1 MGLSASQARLLSI
14 TARLSDN
21 ELHSQQIANSKVRLA
36 DKTQE
41 ASQEYL
47 DSLNATKLVFTT
59 YNSDGGTIQNPLTA
73 GLMYQY
79 ADMKNQYGI
88 SNTSGQLL
96 VSATDAMN
104 FENSANVS
112 EFVSKY
118 GVELVDNPK
127 YIAALEAI
135 YGENYGQYFDANDK
149 YGWNTTIDGFTSGD
163 LSTIKQ
169 LVTKDPKDLTEADG
183 QTVLNAIQKWT
194 NSFKTNGVEDPN
206 ALSGSFGAY
215 VDELLNFTPSFP
227 KEEDYTEEIQTGGSQ
242 DLANKFIDASSG
254 CYNAAMRTSS
264 TCYLHVL
271 AHLLDLSAGDLTESK
286 YGSPAVPTDYE
297 RVYTTTTGNH
307 TVTITDN
314 NINGSTIQSTGYS
327 EDMSEVSE
335 FICNPDNNVMAASD
349 PDDTTTESS
358 PELYKLLSNYK
369 FVNGEKVL
377 KTFKEKVVDLFYV
390 VQNRASFKDPSITYD
405 ELKPYLKNFQAEL
418 AGSLTTRFDE
428 AKYQSDVNAWKN
440 SVSAWLTRIENAKK
454 DYTEDLDNIPAPEI
468 PDPEDPKTEWYIN
481 LWHRMNGAS
490 DDKST
495 EGKNGTYY
503 KQLDDNL
510 LNSDTWLQFAL
521 EHGVVM
527 LEQVRFVEEAE
538 DDTGLE
544 YSKWTATTYGSCSD
558 IAEVEDEVAI
568 ARAEAEY
575 TKKLNEIEAKDKKYD
590 NDLKK
595 LDTEHNALQTEY
607 DSVKSVIEKNV
618 ERSFKAFS

>member
-96 VSATDAMN
+96 VSATDAAN
-104 FENSANVS
+104 FENSANVN
-112 EFVSKY
+112 EFVSMY
-118 GVELVDNPK
+118 GVELTDNPK
-127 YIAALEAI
+127 YTAALETL
-135 YGENYGQYFDANDK
+135 YGQEYNLFYNTANNAANDGFDNFANGVK
-149 YGWNTTIDGFTSGD
+149 GWVGGWNTGMTQQQYDTWKSQSDWIDGYIGQASG
-163 LSTIKQ
+163 LY
-169 LVTKDPKDLTEADG
+169 G
-183 QTVLNAIQKWT
+183 
-194 NSFKTNGVEDPN
+194 
-206 ALSGSFGAY
+206 
-215 VDELLNFTPSFP
+215 ELLNKLKDIPISPADKPTPPTKPTMPTMPDMPDFAALAAAYNGSACHGSVNGTGANGIWHMEHNLCHLIWGPGGFCEDGTITNSDGTITITANKSQLDDNSITSGFGGSGKDAATKLLNGFKQNNVMEEYDCV
-227 KEEDYTEEIQTGGSQ
+227 KEVIQSLIDLYCDVVNYLSTTGGYSIYGTISSAENPKSSGELYTQ
-242 DLANKFIDASSG
+242 WQQFYTDLANLENAGKQEYEDKKAEWMEE
-254 CYNAAMRTSS
+254 YNKQMEIYNKEYAE
-264 TCYLHVL
+264 YEKEL
-271 AHLLDLSAGDLTESK
+271 AEYQEALLDGTAWQQ
-286 YGSPAVPTDYE
+286 A
-297 RVYTTTTGNH
+297 
-307 TVTITDN
+307 
-314 NINGSTIQSTGYS
+314 
-327 EDMSEVSE
+327 
-335 FICNPDNNVMAASD
+335 CN
-349 PDDTTTESS
+349 
-358 PELYKLLSNYK
+358 ELYDQY
-369 FVNGEKVL
+369 
-377 KTFKEKVVDLFYV
+377 
-390 VQNRASFKDPSITYD
+390 Q
-405 ELKPYLKNFQAEL
+405 
-418 AGSLTTRFDE
+418 E
-428 AKYQSDVNAWKN
+428 AIAN
-440 SVSAWLTRIENAKK
+440 LPT
-454 DYTEDLDNIPAPEI
+454 PEI
-468 PDPEDPKTEWYIN
+468 PDPEDPKTEWYTN
-481 LWHRMNGAS
+481 LWHRMNGES
-490 DDKST
+490 DYKST

-503 KQLDDNL
+503 KQLEDNL

-527 LEQVRFVEEAE
+527 LEQVRFVEESE

-590 NDLKK
+590 NDIKK

>member
-96 VSATDAMN
+96 VSATDAAN
-104 FENSANVS
+104 FENSANVN
-112 EFVSKY
+112 EFVSMY
-118 GVELVDNPK
+118 GVELTDNPK
-127 YIAALEAI
+127 YTAALETL
-135 YGENYGQYFDANDK
+135 YGQEYNLFYNTANNAANDGFDNFANGVK
-149 YGWNTTIDGFTSGD
+149 GWVGGWNTGMTQQQYDTWKSQSDWIDGYIGQASG
-163 LSTIKQ
+163 LY
-169 LVTKDPKDLTEADG
+169 G
-183 QTVLNAIQKWT
+183 
-194 NSFKTNGVEDPN
+194 
-206 ALSGSFGAY
+206 
-215 VDELLNFTPSFP
+215 ELLNKLKDIPISPADKPTPPTKPTMPTMPDMPDFAALAAAYNGSACHGSVNGTGANGIWHMEHNLCHLIWGPGGFCEDGTITNSDGTITITANKSQLDDNSITSGFGGSGKDAATKLLNGFKQNNVMEEYDCV
-227 KEEDYTEEIQTGGSQ
+227 KEVIQSLIDLYCDVVNYLSTTGGYSIYGTISSAENPKSSGELYTQ
-242 DLANKFIDASSG
+242 WQQFYTDLANLENAGKQEYEDKKAEWMEE
-254 CYNAAMRTSS
+254 YNKQMEIYNKEYAE
-264 TCYLHVL
+264 YEKEL
-271 AHLLDLSAGDLTESK
+271 AEYQEALLDGTAWQQ
-286 YGSPAVPTDYE
+286 A
-297 RVYTTTTGNH
+297 
-307 TVTITDN
+307 
-314 NINGSTIQSTGYS
+314 
-327 EDMSEVSE
+327 
-335 FICNPDNNVMAASD
+335 CN
-349 PDDTTTESS
+349 
-358 PELYKLLSNYK
+358 ELYDQY
-369 FVNGEKVL
+369 
-377 KTFKEKVVDLFYV
+377 
-390 VQNRASFKDPSITYD
+390 Q
-405 ELKPYLKNFQAEL
+405 
-418 AGSLTTRFDE
+418 E
-428 AKYQSDVNAWKN
+428 AIAN
-440 SVSAWLTRIENAKK
+440 LPT
-454 DYTEDLDNIPAPEI
+454 PEI
-468 PDPEDPKTEWYIN
+468 PDPEDPKTEWYTN
-481 LWHRMNGAS
+481 LWHRMNGES
-490 DDKST
+490 DYKST

-503 KQLDDNL
+503 KQLEDNL

-538 DDTGLE
+538 NDTGLE

-590 NDLKK
+590 NDIKK

>member
-96 VSATDAMN
+96 VSATDAAN
-104 FENSANVS
+104 FENSANVN
-112 EFVSKY
+112 EFVSMY
-118 GVELVDNPK
+118 GVELTDNPK
-127 YIAALEAI
+127 YTAALETL
-135 YGENYGQYFDANDK
+135 YGQDYNLFYNTADNTVNDGLDNFANGVK
-149 YGWNTTIDGFTSGD
+149 GWVGGWNTGMTQQQYDTWKSQSDWIDGYIGQASG
-163 LSTIKQ
+163 LY
-169 LVTKDPKDLTEADG
+169 G
-183 QTVLNAIQKWT
+183 
-194 NSFKTNGVEDPN
+194 
-206 ALSGSFGAY
+206 
-215 VDELLNFTPSFP
+215 ELLNKLKDIPISPADKPTPPTKPTMPTMPDMPDFAALAAAYNGSACHGSVNGTGANGIWHMEHNLCHLIWGPGGFCEDGTITNSDGTITITANKSQLDDNSITSGFGGSGKDAATKLLNGFKQNNVMEEYDCV
-227 KEEDYTEEIQTGGSQ
+227 KEVIQSLIDLYCDVVNYLSTTGGYSIYGTISSAENPKSSGELYTQ
-242 DLANKFIDASSG
+242 WQQFYTDLANLENAGKQEYEDKKAEWMEE
-254 CYNAAMRTSS
+254 YNKQMEIYNKEYAE
-264 TCYLHVL
+264 YEKEL
-271 AHLLDLSAGDLTESK
+271 AEYQEALLDGTAWQQ
-286 YGSPAVPTDYE
+286 A
-297 RVYTTTTGNH
+297 
-307 TVTITDN
+307 
-314 NINGSTIQSTGYS
+314 
-327 EDMSEVSE
+327 
-335 FICNPDNNVMAASD
+335 CN
-349 PDDTTTESS
+349 
-358 PELYKLLSNYK
+358 ELYDQY
-369 FVNGEKVL
+369 
-377 KTFKEKVVDLFYV
+377 
-390 VQNRASFKDPSITYD
+390 Q
-405 ELKPYLKNFQAEL
+405 
-418 AGSLTTRFDE
+418 E
-428 AKYQSDVNAWKN
+428 AIAN
-440 SVSAWLTRIENAKK
+440 LPT
-454 DYTEDLDNIPAPEI
+454 PEI
-468 PDPEDPKTEWYIN
+468 PDPEDPKTEWYTN
-481 LWHRMNGAS
+481 LWHRMNGES
-490 DDKST
+490 DYKST

-503 KQLDDNL
+503 KQLEDNL

-538 DDTGLE
+538 NDTGLE

-558 IAEVEDEVAI
+558 ITEVEDEVAI

>member
-96 VSATDAMN
+96 VSATDAAN
-104 FENSANVS
+104 FENSANVN
-112 EFVSKY
+112 EFVSMY
-118 GVELVDNPK
+118 GVELTDNPK
-127 YIAALEAI
+127 YTAALETL
-135 YGENYGQYFDANDK
+135 YGQDYNLFYNTADNTVNDGLDNFANGVK
-149 YGWNTTIDGFTSGD
+149 GWVGGWNTGMTQQQYDAWKSQSDWIDGYIGQASG
-163 LSTIKQ
+163 LY
-169 LVTKDPKDLTEADG
+169 G
-183 QTVLNAIQKWT
+183 
-194 NSFKTNGVEDPN
+194 
-206 ALSGSFGAY
+206 
-215 VDELLNFTPSFP
+215 ELLNKLKDIPISPADKPTPPTKPTMPTMPDMPDFAALAAAYNGSACYGSVSGSGSGGIWHMEHNLCHLIWGPGGFCEDGTITNSDGTITITANKSQLDDNSITSGFGGSGKDAATKLLNGFKQNNVMEEYDCV
-227 KEEDYTEEIQTGGSQ
+227 KEVIQSLIDLYCDVVNYLSTTGGYSIYGTISSAENPKSSGELFTQ
-242 DLANKFIDASSG
+242 WQQFYKDLANLEDAG
-254 CYNAAMRTSS
+254 AKEYEDKRAEWQEEYDKQMEIYNKEYEEYEKELEEYKEA
-264 TCYLHVL
+264 
-271 AHLLDLSAGDLTESK
+271 LLDGA
-286 YGSPAVPTDYE
+286 AW
-297 RVYTTTTGNH
+297 
-307 TVTITDN
+307 
-314 NINGSTIQSTGYS
+314 QQA
-327 EDMSEVSE
+327 
-335 FICNPDNNVMAASD
+335 CN
-349 PDDTTTESS
+349 
-358 PELYKLLSNYK
+358 ELYDQY
-369 FVNGEKVL
+369 
-377 KTFKEKVVDLFYV
+377 
-390 VQNRASFKDPSITYD
+390 Q
-405 ELKPYLKNFQAEL
+405 
-418 AGSLTTRFDE
+418 E
-428 AKYQSDVNAWKN
+428 AIAN
-440 SVSAWLTRIENAKK
+440 LPT
-454 DYTEDLDNIPAPEI
+454 PEI
-468 PDPEDPKTEWYIN
+468 PDPEDPKTEWYTN
-481 LWHRMNGAS
+481 LWHRMNGES
-490 DDKST
+490 DYKST

-503 KQLDDNL
+503 KQLEDNL

-527 LEQVRFVEEAE
+527 LEQVRFVEESE

-590 NDLKK
+590 NDIKK

>member
-96 VSATDAMN
+96 VSATDAAN
-104 FENSANVS
+104 FENSANVN
-112 EFVSKY
+112 EFVSMY
-118 GVELVDNPK
+118 GVELTDNPK
-127 YIAALEAI
+127 YTAALETL
-135 YGENYGQYFDANDK
+135 YGQEYNLFYNTANNAANDGFDNFANGVK
-149 YGWNTTIDGFTSGD
+149 GWVGGWNTGMTQQQYDAWKSQSDWIDGYIGQASG
-163 LSTIKQ
+163 LY
-169 LVTKDPKDLTEADG
+169 G
-183 QTVLNAIQKWT
+183 
-194 NSFKTNGVEDPN
+194 
-206 ALSGSFGAY
+206 
-215 VDELLNFTPSFP
+215 ELLNKLKEIPISPADKPTPPTKPTMPTMPNMPDFAALAAAYNGSACHGSVNGTGANGIWHMEHNLCHLIWGPGGFCEDGTITNSDGTITITANKSQLDDNSITSGFGGSGKDAATKLLNGFKQNNVMEEYDCV
-227 KEEDYTEEIQTGGSQ
+227 KEVIQSLIDLYCDVVNYLSTTGGYSIYGTISSAENPKSSGELYTQ
-242 DLANKFIDASSG
+242 WQQFYTDLANLENAGKQEYEDKKAEWMEE
-254 CYNAAMRTSS
+254 YNKQMEIYNKEYAE
-264 TCYLHVL
+264 YEKEL
-271 AHLLDLSAGDLTESK
+271 AEYQEALLDGA
-286 YGSPAVPTDYE
+286 AW
-297 RVYTTTTGNH
+297 
-307 TVTITDN
+307 
-314 NINGSTIQSTGYS
+314 QQA
-327 EDMSEVSE
+327 
-335 FICNPDNNVMAASD
+335 CN
-349 PDDTTTESS
+349 
-358 PELYKLLSNYK
+358 ELYDQY
-369 FVNGEKVL
+369 
-377 KTFKEKVVDLFYV
+377 
-390 VQNRASFKDPSITYD
+390 Q
-405 ELKPYLKNFQAEL
+405 
-418 AGSLTTRFDE
+418 E
-428 AKYQSDVNAWKN
+428 AIAN
-440 SVSAWLTRIENAKK
+440 LPT
-454 DYTEDLDNIPAPEI
+454 PEI
-468 PDPEDPKTEWYIN
+468 PDPEDPKTEWYTN
-481 LWHRMNGAS
+481 LWHRMNGES
-490 DDKST
+490 DYKST

-503 KQLDDNL
+503 KQLEDNL

-590 NDLKK
+590 NDIKK

>member
-96 VSATDAMN
+96 VSATDAAN
-104 FENSANVS
+104 FENSANVN
-112 EFVSKY
+112 EFVSMY
-118 GVELVDNPK
+118 GVELTDNPK
-127 YIAALEAI
+127 YTAALETL
-135 YGENYGQYFDANDK
+135 YGQEYNLFYNTANNAANDGFDNFANGVK
-149 YGWNTTIDGFTSGD
+149 GWVGGWNTGMTQQQYDTWKSQSDWIDGYIGQASG
-163 LSTIKQ
+163 LY
-169 LVTKDPKDLTEADG
+169 G
-183 QTVLNAIQKWT
+183 
-194 NSFKTNGVEDPN
+194 
-206 ALSGSFGAY
+206 
-215 VDELLNFTPSFP
+215 ELLNKLKDIPISPADKPTPPTKPTMPTMPDMPDFAALAAAYNGSACHGSVNGTGANGIWHMEHNLCHLIWGPGGFCEDGTITNSDGTITITANKSQLDDNSITSGFGGSGKDAATKLLNGFKQNNVMEEYDCV
-227 KEEDYTEEIQTGGSQ
+227 KEVIQSLIDLYCDVVNYLSTTGGYSIYGTISSAENPKSSGELYTQ
-242 DLANKFIDASSG
+242 WQQFYTDLANLENAGKQEYEDKKAEWQEEYDKQMEI
-254 CYNAAMRTSS
+254 YNKEYEEYEKELEEYKEA
-264 TCYLHVL
+264 
-271 AHLLDLSAGDLTESK
+271 LLDGA
-286 YGSPAVPTDYE
+286 AW
-297 RVYTTTTGNH
+297 
-307 TVTITDN
+307 
-314 NINGSTIQSTGYS
+314 QQA
-327 EDMSEVSE
+327 
-335 FICNPDNNVMAASD
+335 CN
-349 PDDTTTESS
+349 
-358 PELYKLLSNYK
+358 ELYDQY
-369 FVNGEKVL
+369 
-377 KTFKEKVVDLFYV
+377 
-390 VQNRASFKDPSITYD
+390 Q
-405 ELKPYLKNFQAEL
+405 
-418 AGSLTTRFDE
+418 E
-428 AKYQSDVNAWKN
+428 AIAN
-440 SVSAWLTRIENAKK
+440 LPT
-454 DYTEDLDNIPAPEI
+454 PEI
-468 PDPEDPKTEWYIN
+468 PDPEDPKTEWYTN
-481 LWHRMNGAS
+481 LWHRMNGES
-490 DDKST
+490 DYKST

-503 KQLDDNL
+503 KQLEDNL

-590 NDLKK
+590 NDIKK

>member
-96 VSATDAMN
+96 VSATDAAN
-104 FENSANVS
+104 FENSANVN
-112 EFVSKY
+112 EFVSMY
-118 GVELVDNPK
+118 GVELTDNPK
-127 YIAALEAI
+127 YTAALETL
-135 YGENYGQYFDANDK
+135 YGQEYNLFYNTANNAANDGFDNFANGVK
-149 YGWNTTIDGFTSGD
+149 GWVGGWNTGMTQQQYDTWKSQSDWIDGYIGQASG
-163 LSTIKQ
+163 LY
-169 LVTKDPKDLTEADG
+169 G
-183 QTVLNAIQKWT
+183 
-194 NSFKTNGVEDPN
+194 
-206 ALSGSFGAY
+206 
-215 VDELLNFTPSFP
+215 ELLNKLKDIPISPADKPTPPTKPTMPTMPDMPDFAALAAAYNGSACHGSVNGTGANGIWHMEHNLCHLIWGPGGFCEDGTITNSDGTITITANKSQLDDNSITSGFGGSGKDAATKLLNGFKQNNVMEEYDCV
-227 KEEDYTEEIQTGGSQ
+227 KEVIQSLIDLYCDVVNYLSTTGGYSIYGTISSAENPKSSGELYTQ
-242 DLANKFIDASSG
+242 WQQFYTDLANLENAGKQEYEDKKAEWMEE
-254 CYNAAMRTSS
+254 YNKQMEIYNKEYAE
-264 TCYLHVL
+264 YEKEL
-271 AHLLDLSAGDLTESK
+271 AEYQEALLDGTAWQQ
-286 YGSPAVPTDYE
+286 A
-297 RVYTTTTGNH
+297 
-307 TVTITDN
+307 
-314 NINGSTIQSTGYS
+314 
-327 EDMSEVSE
+327 
-335 FICNPDNNVMAASD
+335 CN
-349 PDDTTTESS
+349 
-358 PELYKLLSNYK
+358 ELYDQY
-369 FVNGEKVL
+369 
-377 KTFKEKVVDLFYV
+377 
-390 VQNRASFKDPSITYD
+390 Q
-405 ELKPYLKNFQAEL
+405 
-418 AGSLTTRFDE
+418 E
-428 AKYQSDVNAWKN
+428 AIAN
-440 SVSAWLTRIENAKK
+440 LPT
-454 DYTEDLDNIPAPEI
+454 PEI
-468 PDPEDPKTEWYIN
+468 PDPEDPKTEWYTN
-481 LWHRMNGAS
+481 LWHRMNGES
-490 DDKST
+490 DYKST

-503 KQLDDNL
+503 KQLEDNL

-590 NDLKK
+590 NDIKK

>member
-96 VSATDAMN
+96 VSATDAAN
-104 FENSANVS
+104 FENSANVN
-112 EFVSKY
+112 EFVSMY
-118 GVELVDNPK
+118 GVELTDNPK
-127 YIAALEAI
+127 YTAALETL
-135 YGENYGQYFDANDK
+135 YGQEYNLFYNTANNAANDGFDNFANGVK
-149 YGWNTTIDGFTSGD
+149 GWVGGWNTGMTQQQYDTWKSQSDWIDGYIGQASG
-163 LSTIKQ
+163 LY
-169 LVTKDPKDLTEADG
+169 G
-183 QTVLNAIQKWT
+183 
-194 NSFKTNGVEDPN
+194 
-206 ALSGSFGAY
+206 
-215 VDELLNFTPSFP
+215 ELLNKLKDIPISPADKPTPPTKPTMPTMPDMPDFAALAAAYNGSACHGSVNGTGANGIWHMEHNLCHLIWGPGGFCEDGTITNSDGTITITANKSQLDDNSITSGFGGSGKDAATKLLNGFKQNNVMEEYDCV
-227 KEEDYTEEIQTGGSQ
+227 KEVIQSLIDLYCDVVNYLSTTGGYSIYGTISSAENPKSSGELYTQ
-242 DLANKFIDASSG
+242 WQQFYTDLANLENAGKQEYEDKKAEWMEE
-254 CYNAAMRTSS
+254 YNKQMEIYNKEYAE
-264 TCYLHVL
+264 YEKEL
-271 AHLLDLSAGDLTESK
+271 AEYQEALLDGTAWQQ
-286 YGSPAVPTDYE
+286 A
-297 RVYTTTTGNH
+297 
-307 TVTITDN
+307 
-314 NINGSTIQSTGYS
+314 
-327 EDMSEVSE
+327 
-335 FICNPDNNVMAASD
+335 CN
-349 PDDTTTESS
+349 
-358 PELYKLLSNYK
+358 ELYDQY
-369 FVNGEKVL
+369 
-377 KTFKEKVVDLFYV
+377 
-390 VQNRASFKDPSITYD
+390 Q
-405 ELKPYLKNFQAEL
+405 
-418 AGSLTTRFDE
+418 E
-428 AKYQSDVNAWKN
+428 AIAN
-440 SVSAWLTRIENAKK
+440 LPT
-454 DYTEDLDNIPAPEI
+454 PEI
-468 PDPEDPKTEWYIN
+468 PDPEDPKTEWYTN
-481 LWHRMNGAS
+481 LWHRMNGES
-490 DDKST
+490 DYKST

-503 KQLDDNL
+503 KQLEDNL
-510 LNSDTWLQFAL
+510 LNSDTGLEFAL

-590 NDLKK
+590 NDIKK

>member
-96 VSATDAMN
+96 VSATDAAN
-104 FENSANVS
+104 FENSANVN
-112 EFVSKY
+112 EFVSMY
-118 GVELVDNPK
+118 GVELTDNPK
-127 YIAALEAI
+127 YTAALETL
-135 YGENYGQYFDANDK
+135 YGQDYNLFYNTADNTVNDGLDNFANGVK
-149 YGWNTTIDGFTSGD
+149 GWVGGWNTGMTQQQYDTWKSQSDWIDGYIGQASG
-163 LSTIKQ
+163 LY
-169 LVTKDPKDLTEADG
+169 G
-183 QTVLNAIQKWT
+183 
-194 NSFKTNGVEDPN
+194 
-206 ALSGSFGAY
+206 
-215 VDELLNFTPSFP
+215 ELLNKLKDIPISPADKPTPPTKPTMPTMPDMPDFAALAAAYNGSACHGSVNGTGANGIWHMEHNLCHLIWGPGGFCEDGTITNSDGTITITANKSQLDDNSITSGFGGSGKDAATKLLNGFKQNNVMEEYDCV
-227 KEEDYTEEIQTGGSQ
+227 KEVIQSLIDLYCDVVNYLSTTGGYSIYGTISSAENPKSSGELYTQ
-242 DLANKFIDASSG
+242 WQQFYTDLANLENAGKQEYEDKKAEWMEE
-254 CYNAAMRTSS
+254 YNKQMEIYNKEYEEYEKELEEYKEA
-264 TCYLHVL
+264 
-271 AHLLDLSAGDLTESK
+271 LLDGA
-286 YGSPAVPTDYE
+286 AW
-297 RVYTTTTGNH
+297 
-307 TVTITDN
+307 
-314 NINGSTIQSTGYS
+314 QQA
-327 EDMSEVSE
+327 
-335 FICNPDNNVMAASD
+335 CN
-349 PDDTTTESS
+349 
-358 PELYKLLSNYK
+358 ELYDQY
-369 FVNGEKVL
+369 
-377 KTFKEKVVDLFYV
+377 
-390 VQNRASFKDPSITYD
+390 Q
-405 ELKPYLKNFQAEL
+405 
-418 AGSLTTRFDE
+418 E
-428 AKYQSDVNAWKN
+428 AIAN
-440 SVSAWLTRIENAKK
+440 LPT
-454 DYTEDLDNIPAPEI
+454 PEI
-468 PDPEDPKTEWYIN
+468 PDPEDPKTEWYTN
-481 LWHRMNGAS
+481 LWHRMNGES
-490 DDKST
+490 DYKST

-503 KQLDDNL
+503 KQLEDNL

-590 NDLKK
+590 NDIKK

>member
-96 VSATDAMN
+96 VSATDATN
-104 FENSANVS
+104 FENSANVN
-112 EFVSKY
+112 EFVSMY
-118 GVELVDNPK
+118 GVELTDNPK
-127 YIAALEAI
+127 YTAALETL
-135 YGENYGQYFDANDK
+135 YGQDYNLFYNTADNTVNDGLDNFANGVK
-149 YGWNTTIDGFTSGD
+149 GWVGGWNTGMTQQQYDTWKSQSDWIDGYIGQASG
-163 LSTIKQ
+163 LY
-169 LVTKDPKDLTEADG
+169 G
-183 QTVLNAIQKWT
+183 
-194 NSFKTNGVEDPN
+194 
-206 ALSGSFGAY
+206 
-215 VDELLNFTPSFP
+215 ELLNKLKDIPISPADKPTPPTKPTMPTMPDMPDFAALAAAYNGSACHGSVNGTGANGIWHMEHNLCHLIWGPGGFCEDGTITNSDGTITITANKSQLDDNSITSGFGGSGKDAATKLLNGFKQNNVMEEYDCV
-227 KEEDYTEEIQTGGSQ
+227 KEVVQSLIDLYCDVVNYLSTTGGYSIYGTISSAENPKSSGELYTQ
-242 DLANKFIDASSG
+242 WQQFYTDLANLENAGKQEYEDKKAEWMEE
-254 CYNAAMRTSS
+254 YNKQMEIYNKEYAE
-264 TCYLHVL
+264 YEKEL
-271 AHLLDLSAGDLTESK
+271 AEYQEALLDGTAWQQ
-286 YGSPAVPTDYE
+286 A
-297 RVYTTTTGNH
+297 
-307 TVTITDN
+307 
-314 NINGSTIQSTGYS
+314 
-327 EDMSEVSE
+327 
-335 FICNPDNNVMAASD
+335 CN
-349 PDDTTTESS
+349 
-358 PELYKLLSNYK
+358 ELYDQY
-369 FVNGEKVL
+369 
-377 KTFKEKVVDLFYV
+377 
-390 VQNRASFKDPSITYD
+390 Q
-405 ELKPYLKNFQAEL
+405 
-418 AGSLTTRFDE
+418 E
-428 AKYQSDVNAWKN
+428 AIAN
-440 SVSAWLTRIENAKK
+440 LPT
-454 DYTEDLDNIPAPEI
+454 PEI
-468 PDPEDPKTEWYIN
+468 PDPEDPKTEWYTN
-481 LWHRMNGAS
+481 LWHRMNGES
-490 DDKST
+490 DYKST

-503 KQLDDNL
+503 KQLEDNL

>member
-96 VSATDAMN
+96 VSTTDAVN
-104 FENSANVS
+104 FENSANVN
-112 EFVSKY
+112 EFVSMY
-118 GVELVDNPK
+118 GVELTDNPK
-127 YIAALEAI
+127 YTAALETL
-135 YGENYGQYFDANDK
+135 YGQEYNLFYNTANNSVNDGFDNFANGVK
-149 YGWNTTIDGFTSGD
+149 GWVGGWNTGMTQQQYDTWKSQSDWIDGYIGQASG
-163 LSTIKQ
+163 LY
-169 LVTKDPKDLTEADG
+169 G
-183 QTVLNAIQKWT
+183 
-194 NSFKTNGVEDPN
+194 
-206 ALSGSFGAY
+206 
-215 VDELLNFTPSFP
+215 ELLNKLKDIPISPADKPTPPTKPTMPTMPDMPDFAALAAAYNGSACHGSVNGTGANGIWHMEHNLCHLIWGPGGFCEDGTITNSDGTITITANKSQLDDNSITSGFGGSGKDAATKLLNGFKQNNVMEEYDCV
-227 KEEDYTEEIQTGGSQ
+227 KEVIQSLIDLYCDVVNYLSTTGGYSIYGTISSAENPKSSGELYTQ
-242 DLANKFIDASSG
+242 WQQFYTDLANLENAGKQEYEDKKAEWMEE
-254 CYNAAMRTSS
+254 YNKQMEIYNKEYAE
-264 TCYLHVL
+264 YEKEL
-271 AHLLDLSAGDLTESK
+271 AEYQEALLDGTAWQQ
-286 YGSPAVPTDYE
+286 A
-297 RVYTTTTGNH
+297 
-307 TVTITDN
+307 
-314 NINGSTIQSTGYS
+314 
-327 EDMSEVSE
+327 
-335 FICNPDNNVMAASD
+335 CN
-349 PDDTTTESS
+349 
-358 PELYKLLSNYK
+358 ELYDQY
-369 FVNGEKVL
+369 
-377 KTFKEKVVDLFYV
+377 
-390 VQNRASFKDPSITYD
+390 Q
-405 ELKPYLKNFQAEL
+405 
-418 AGSLTTRFDE
+418 E
-428 AKYQSDVNAWKN
+428 AIAN
-440 SVSAWLTRIENAKK
+440 LPT
-454 DYTEDLDNIPAPEI
+454 PEI
-468 PDPEDPKTEWYIN
+468 PDPEDPKTEWYTN
-481 LWHRMNGAS
+481 LWHRMNGES
-490 DDKST
+490 DYKST

-590 NDLKK
+590 NDIKK

>member
-96 VSATDAMN
+96 VSATDAAN
-104 FENSANVS
+104 FENSANVN
-112 EFVSKY
+112 EFVSMY
-118 GVELVDNPK
+118 GVELTDNPK
-127 YIAALEAI
+127 YTAALETL
-135 YGENYGQYFDANDK
+135 YGQDYNLFYNTADNTVNDGLDNFANGVK
-149 YGWNTTIDGFTSGD
+149 GWVGGWNTGMTQQQYDAWKSQSDWIDGYIGQASG
-163 LSTIKQ
+163 LY
-169 LVTKDPKDLTEADG
+169 G
-183 QTVLNAIQKWT
+183 
-194 NSFKTNGVEDPN
+194 
-206 ALSGSFGAY
+206 
-215 VDELLNFTPSFP
+215 ELLNKLKDIPISPADKPTPPTKPTMPTMPDMPDFAALAAAYNGSACHGSVNGTGANGIWHMEHNLCHLIWGPGGFCEDGTITNSDGTITITANKSQLDDNSITSGFGGSGKDAATKLLNGFKQNNVMEEYDCV
-227 KEEDYTEEIQTGGSQ
+227 KEVIQSLIDLYCDVVNYLSTTGGYSIYGTISSAENPKSSGELYTQ
-242 DLANKFIDASSG
+242 WQQFYTDLANLENAGKQEYEDKKAEWMEE
-254 CYNAAMRTSS
+254 YNKQMEIYNKEYAE
-264 TCYLHVL
+264 YEKEL
-271 AHLLDLSAGDLTESK
+271 AEYQEALLDGTAWQQ
-286 YGSPAVPTDYE
+286 A
-297 RVYTTTTGNH
+297 
-307 TVTITDN
+307 
-314 NINGSTIQSTGYS
+314 
-327 EDMSEVSE
+327 
-335 FICNPDNNVMAASD
+335 CN
-349 PDDTTTESS
+349 
-358 PELYKLLSNYK
+358 ELYDQY
-369 FVNGEKVL
+369 
-377 KTFKEKVVDLFYV
+377 
-390 VQNRASFKDPSITYD
+390 Q
-405 ELKPYLKNFQAEL
+405 
-418 AGSLTTRFDE
+418 E
-428 AKYQSDVNAWKN
+428 AIAN
-440 SVSAWLTRIENAKK
+440 LPT
-454 DYTEDLDNIPAPEI
+454 PEI
-468 PDPEDPKTEWYIN
+468 PDPEDPKTEWYTN
-481 LWHRMNGAS
+481 LWHRMNGES
-490 DDKST
+490 DYKST

-503 KQLDDNL
+503 KQLEDNL

-590 NDLKK
+590 NDIKK

>member
-96 VSATDAMN
+96 VSATDAAN
-104 FENSANVS
+104 FENSANVN
-112 EFVSKY
+112 EFVSMY
-118 GVELVDNPK
+118 GVELTDNPK
-127 YIAALEAI
+127 YTAALETL
-135 YGENYGQYFDANDK
+135 YGQDYNLFYNTADNTVNDGLDNFANGVK
-149 YGWNTTIDGFTSGD
+149 GWVGGWNTGMTQQQYDAWKSQSDWIDGYIGQASG
-163 LSTIKQ
+163 LY
-169 LVTKDPKDLTEADG
+169 G
-183 QTVLNAIQKWT
+183 
-194 NSFKTNGVEDPN
+194 
-206 ALSGSFGAY
+206 
-215 VDELLNFTPSFP
+215 ELLNKLKDIPISPADKPTPPTKPTMPTMPDMPDFAALAAAYNGSACHGSVNGTGANGIWHMEHNLCHLIWGPGGFCEDGTITNSDGTITITANKSQLDDNSITSGFGGSGKDAATKLLNGFKQNNVMEEYDCV
-227 KEEDYTEEIQTGGSQ
+227 KEVIQSLIDLYCDVVNYLSTTGGYSIYVTISSAENPKSSGELYTQ
-242 DLANKFIDASSG
+242 WQQFYTDLANLENAGKQEYEDKKAEWMEE
-254 CYNAAMRTSS
+254 YNKQMEIYNKEYAE
-264 TCYLHVL
+264 YEKEL
-271 AHLLDLSAGDLTESK
+271 AEYQEALLDGTAWQQ
-286 YGSPAVPTDYE
+286 A
-297 RVYTTTTGNH
+297 
-307 TVTITDN
+307 
-314 NINGSTIQSTGYS
+314 
-327 EDMSEVSE
+327 
-335 FICNPDNNVMAASD
+335 CN
-349 PDDTTTESS
+349 
-358 PELYKLLSNYK
+358 ELYDQY
-369 FVNGEKVL
+369 
-377 KTFKEKVVDLFYV
+377 
-390 VQNRASFKDPSITYD
+390 Q
-405 ELKPYLKNFQAEL
+405 
-418 AGSLTTRFDE
+418 E
-428 AKYQSDVNAWKN
+428 AIAN
-440 SVSAWLTRIENAKK
+440 LPT
-454 DYTEDLDNIPAPEI
+454 PEI
-468 PDPEDPKTEWYIN
+468 PDPEDPKTEWYTN
-481 LWHRMNGAS
+481 LWHRMNGES
-490 DDKST
+490 DYKST

-503 KQLDDNL
+503 KQLEDNL

-590 NDLKK
+590 NDIKK

>member
-96 VSATDAMN
+96 VSATDAAN
-104 FENSANVS
+104 FENSANVN
-112 EFVSKY
+112 EFVSMY
-118 GVELVDNPK
+118 GVELTDNPK
-127 YIAALEAI
+127 YTAALETL
-135 YGENYGQYFDANDK
+135 YGQDYNLFYNTADNTVNDGLDNFANGVK
-149 YGWNTTIDGFTSGD
+149 GWVGGWNTGMTQQQYDTWKSQSDWIDGYIGQASG
-163 LSTIKQ
+163 LY
-169 LVTKDPKDLTEADG
+169 G
-183 QTVLNAIQKWT
+183 
-194 NSFKTNGVEDPN
+194 
-206 ALSGSFGAY
+206 
-215 VDELLNFTPSFP
+215 ELLNKLKDIPISPADKPTPPTKPTMPTMPDMPDFAALAAAYNGSACHGSVNGTGANGIWHMEHNLCHLIWGPGGFCEDGTITNSDGTITITANKSQLDDNSITSGFGGSGKDAATKLLNGFKQNNVMEEYDCV
-227 KEEDYTEEIQTGGSQ
+227 KEVIQSLIDLYCDVVNYLSTTGGYSIYGTISSAENPKSSGELYTQ
-242 DLANKFIDASSG
+242 WQQFYTDLANLENAGKQEYEDKKAEWMEE
-254 CYNAAMRTSS
+254 YNKQMEIYNKEYAE
-264 TCYLHVL
+264 YEKEL
-271 AHLLDLSAGDLTESK
+271 AEYQEALLDGTAWQQ
-286 YGSPAVPTDYE
+286 A
-297 RVYTTTTGNH
+297 
-307 TVTITDN
+307 
-314 NINGSTIQSTGYS
+314 
-327 EDMSEVSE
+327 
-335 FICNPDNNVMAASD
+335 CN
-349 PDDTTTESS
+349 
-358 PELYKLLSNYK
+358 ELYDQY
-369 FVNGEKVL
+369 
-377 KTFKEKVVDLFYV
+377 
-390 VQNRASFKDPSITYD
+390 Q
-405 ELKPYLKNFQAEL
+405 
-418 AGSLTTRFDE
+418 E
-428 AKYQSDVNAWKN
+428 AIAN
-440 SVSAWLTRIENAKK
+440 LPT
-454 DYTEDLDNIPAPEI
+454 PEI
-468 PDPEDPKTEWYIN
+468 PDPEDPKTEWYTN
-481 LWHRMNGAS
+481 LWHRMNGES
-490 DDKST
+490 DYKST

-503 KQLDDNL
+503 KQLEDNL

-558 IAEVEDEVAI
+558 ITEVEDEVAI

>member
-96 VSATDAMN
+96 VSATDAAN
-104 FENSANVS
+104 FENSANVN
-112 EFVSKY
+112 EFVSMY
-118 GVELVDNPK
+118 GVELTDNPK
-127 YIAALEAI
+127 YTAALETL
-135 YGENYGQYFDANDK
+135 YGQDYNLFYNTADNTVNDGLDNFANGVK
-149 YGWNTTIDGFTSGD
+149 GWVGGWNTGMTQQQYDTWKSQSDWIDGYIGQASG
-163 LSTIKQ
+163 LY
-169 LVTKDPKDLTEADG
+169 G
-183 QTVLNAIQKWT
+183 
-194 NSFKTNGVEDPN
+194 
-206 ALSGSFGAY
+206 
-215 VDELLNFTPSFP
+215 ELLNKLKDIPISPADKPTPPTKPTMPTMPDMPDFAALAAAYNGSACHGSVNGTGANGIWHMEHNLCHLIWGPGGFCEDGTITNSDGTITITANKSQLDDNSITSGFGGSGKDAATKLLNGFKQNNVMEEYDCV
-227 KEEDYTEEIQTGGSQ
+227 KEVIQSLIDLYCDVVNYLSTTGGYSIYGTISSAENPKSSGELYTQ
-242 DLANKFIDASSG
+242 WQQFYTDLANLENAGKQEYEDKKAEWMEE
-254 CYNAAMRTSS
+254 YNKQMEIYNKEYAE
-264 TCYLHVL
+264 YEKEL
-271 AHLLDLSAGDLTESK
+271 AEYQEALLDGTAWQQ
-286 YGSPAVPTDYE
+286 A
-297 RVYTTTTGNH
+297 
-307 TVTITDN
+307 
-314 NINGSTIQSTGYS
+314 
-327 EDMSEVSE
+327 
-335 FICNPDNNVMAASD
+335 CN
-349 PDDTTTESS
+349 
-358 PELYKLLSNYK
+358 ELYDQY
-369 FVNGEKVL
+369 
-377 KTFKEKVVDLFYV
+377 
-390 VQNRASFKDPSITYD
+390 Q
-405 ELKPYLKNFQAEL
+405 
-418 AGSLTTRFDE
+418 E
-428 AKYQSDVNAWKN
+428 AIAN
-440 SVSAWLTRIENAKK
+440 LPT
-454 DYTEDLDNIPAPEI
+454 PEI
-468 PDPEDPKTEWYIN
+468 PDPEDPKTEWYTN
-481 LWHRMNGAS
+481 LWHRMNGES
-490 DDKST
+490 DYKST

-503 KQLDDNL
+503 KQLEDNL

-590 NDLKK
+590 NDIKK

>member
-96 VSATDAMN
+96 VSATDAAN
-104 FENSANVS
+104 FENSANVN
-112 EFVSKY
+112 EFVSMY
-118 GVELVDNPK
+118 GVELTDNPK
-127 YIAALEAI
+127 YTAALETL
-135 YGENYGQYFDANDK
+135 YGQEYNLFYNTANNAANDGFDNFANGVK
-149 YGWNTTIDGFTSGD
+149 GWVGGWNTGMTQQQYDTWKSQSDWIDGYIGQASG
-163 LSTIKQ
+163 LY
-169 LVTKDPKDLTEADG
+169 G
-183 QTVLNAIQKWT
+183 
-194 NSFKTNGVEDPN
+194 
-206 ALSGSFGAY
+206 
-215 VDELLNFTPSFP
+215 ELLNKLKDIPISPADKPTPPTKPTMPTMPDMPDFAALAAAYNGSACHGSVNGTGANGIWHMEHNLCHLIWGPGGFCEDGTITNSDGTITITANKSQLDDNSITSGFGGSGKDAATKLLNGFKQNNVMEEYDCV
-227 KEEDYTEEIQTGGSQ
+227 KEVIQSLIDLYCDVVNYLSTTGGYSIYGTISSAENPKSSGELYTQ
-242 DLANKFIDASSG
+242 WQQFYTDLANLENAGKQEYEDKKAEWMEE
-254 CYNAAMRTSS
+254 YNKQMEIYNKEYAE
-264 TCYLHVL
+264 YEKEL
-271 AHLLDLSAGDLTESK
+271 AEYQEALLDGTAWQQ
-286 YGSPAVPTDYE
+286 A
-297 RVYTTTTGNH
+297 
-307 TVTITDN
+307 
-314 NINGSTIQSTGYS
+314 
-327 EDMSEVSE
+327 
-335 FICNPDNNVMAASD
+335 CN
-349 PDDTTTESS
+349 
-358 PELYKLLSNYK
+358 ELYDQY
-369 FVNGEKVL
+369 
-377 KTFKEKVVDLFYV
+377 
-390 VQNRASFKDPSITYD
+390 Q
-405 ELKPYLKNFQAEL
+405 
-418 AGSLTTRFDE
+418 E
-428 AKYQSDVNAWKN
+428 AIAN
-440 SVSAWLTRIENAKK
+440 LPT
-454 DYTEDLDNIPAPEI
+454 PEI
-468 PDPEDPKTEWYIN
+468 PDPEDPKTEWYTN
-481 LWHRMNGAS
+481 LWHRMNGES
-490 DDKST
+490 DYKST

-503 KQLDDNL
+503 KQLEDNL

-558 IAEVEDEVAI
+558 ITEVEDEVAI